1 MDYSDLIKH
10 AQECKVGKCNQCS
23 ELVHDIKDHELPCL
37 RNQFKQFKKDNDKKY
52 KRIEI
57 KLANELKDFKDNLF
71 TTFENNNKIVQAIW
85 NEIRSILSKIEEI
98 STNLQ
103 DNKTNITNLNTS
115 LNSLIESDKNI
126 NCEIT
131 DVKNNISSLQILSSK
146 VNALRSEVSSNQIH
160 RINTKSVNLTVG

>member
-1 MDYSDLIKH
+1 MHIIYSK
-10 AQECKVGKCNQCS
+10 NW
-23 ELVHDIKDHELPCL
+23 
-37 RNQFKQFKKDNDKKY
+37 KDNDKKY

-71 TTFENNNKIVQAIW
+71 TTFENNNKIVQAIL
-85 NEIRSILSKIEEI
+85 NEIRSILGKIEEI